1 MKKLLFLT
9 IASSVILTACQ
20 DSGDES
26 DEGTTDE
33 DPLAVSTTLYAL
45 EDFTSRIGGEYVEV
59 ESIYPPNADAHTF
72 EPSSSEFVMLAEQDL
87 FIYSGVGM
95 EPFADT
101 AEEVLEDENVHVF
114 AAGENLDLRGEGH
127 HEHDHGHEE
136 EGHDYSHDHAHEEDH
151 DHAHDEQHADED
163 GPVIQGVQA
172 HYHTGDTIDVHIDDA
187 DDAGDGEWHWYTR
200 TAEAG
205 DWQRTDV
212 EGLEYSGEATETKQ
226 LKAVL
231 YDEEDEVL
239 LETNE
244 VSVIID
250 DHDEEHGVGDPHV
263 FLDPVLSQQ
272 IAENIKEVL
281 IELRPEQEDDFTA
294 NYEALIDDLE
304 QLDEALTSTFEEAD
318 HNQIIVSHAAYG
330 YWEDRYGL
338 EQLSVHGLSSTQEPS
353 QSELVNIVTIAEE
366 NNLDY
371 VIFENNVSSTI
382 TEVIQSE
389 IGAESL
395 VLRNMESISQED
407 SDNDEDYV
415 SMMQMNIETLQ
426 QALND

>member
-45 EDFTSRIGGEYVEV
+45 EDFTSRIGGEHVEV

-95 EPFADT
+95 ELLLIQRKKFSKMRT
-101 AEEVLEDENVHVF
+101 SMCLQLERTSIFVV
-114 AAGENLDLRGEGH
+114 RGIMNMTTGRRKKIMIIVTTTPMKKTMIMH
-127 HEHDHGHEE
+127 MMN
-136 EGHDYSHDHAHEEDH
+136 SMQMRMARSFK
-151 DHAHDEQHADED
+151 AFK
-163 GPVIQGVQA
+163 
-172 HYHTGDTIDVHIDDA
+172 HYHTGDTIDVHIGDA

-200 TAEAG
+200 TDEAG

-304 QLDEALTSTFEEAD
+304 QLDEALASTFEEAD

-415 SMMQMNIETLQ
+415 SMMQMNIEILQ